1 MVLFIATGWSLLGFT
16 NRFSLK
22 SILIALVVV
31 VVVIVVILVVVV
43 VVLARLLSV
52 CWLLLYITD
61 VDDAN
66 CDVGSD
72 ESDSDDDGND
82 ERRNCKSLLYS
93 NEGFLM
99 KSSRVKK

>member
-1 MVLFIATGWSLLGFT
+1 MFIE
-16 NRFSLK
+16 
-22 SILIALVVV
+22 LVVV
-31 VVVIVVILVVVV
+31 VVVVVVVIDVILVV

>member
-31 VVVIVVILVVVV
+31 VVVILVVVV

-52 CWLLLYITD
+52 CWLLSYITD